1 MYRRFSHS
9 LRGLCGLKSW
19 SSAHGAGFHKSQPAR
34 AVWIEIY
41 YRNHIQN
48 KNPRHS
54 LRGLCGLKLPVAH
67 LPVFLLASQPARAV
81 WIEIRN
87 MGYKRL
93 VTYSHSLR
101 GLCGLKSL
109 KKMARIS
116 YLSHSLRGL
125 CGLKL
130 QHFSHA
136 GCRLSSQPARAVW
149 IEIK

>member
-1 MYRRFSHS
+1 MKYQFAIPGSH
-9 LRGLCGLKSW
+9 LDGG
-19 SSAHGAGFHKSQPAR
+19 
-34 AVWIEIY
+34 
-41 YRNHIQN
+41 
-48 KNPRHS
+48 HS

-67 LPVFLLASQPARAV
+67 LSVFLLASQPARAV

-149 IEIK
+149 IEISSGKNNTRISLSHSLRGLCGLKYIYLL